1 MEIEDIT
8 QVANKEIKT
17 QKNALISQIEELE
30 NEREHNE
37 FLLDIAKD
45 LKKYKMELVTQREK
59 QKEHLLKILNY
70 LDDLMETNAV
80 TKYTLQHT
88 QNEQNRLVQEIK
100 EIQKDINNIY

>member
-8 QVANKEIKT
+8 QVANNEIKT

-45 LKKYKMELVTQREK
+45 LKKYKMELVSQREK

>member
-8 QVANKEIKT
+8 QVANNEIKT

-45 LKKYKMELVTQREK
+45 LKKYKMELVSQREK

-88 QNEQNRLVQEIK
+88 QNEQNRPVQEIK

>member
-8 QVANKEIKT
+8 QVANNEIKT

-30 NEREHNE
+30 DEREHNE

-45 LKKYKMELVTQREK
+45 LKKYKMELVSQREK